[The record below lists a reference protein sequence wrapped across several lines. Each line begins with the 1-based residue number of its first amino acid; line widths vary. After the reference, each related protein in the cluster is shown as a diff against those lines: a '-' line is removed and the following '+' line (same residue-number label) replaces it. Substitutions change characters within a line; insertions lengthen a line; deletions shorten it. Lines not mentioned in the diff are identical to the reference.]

1 MQFSCKGK
9 IFFPLVLFV
18 ASALLTG
25 FGQKNLIPAAPET
38 AKHPVTDVYHG
49 VRVTDDYRWLE
60 NWQDPAVQQ
69 WSDAQNLR
77 TRSYLDKLP
86 SRPAIRARVEELMS
100 GSTGSYYD
108 VKYQAGLIFARKS
121 QPPKER
127 AVLVSL
133 RSA

>member
-1 MQFSCKGK
+1 MRFRIPPRFLLFQMLT
-9 IFFPLVLFV
+9 LVVFLLC
-18 ASALLTG
+18 ASAQHSVL
-25 FGQKNLIPAAPET
+25 PAPPST

-60 NWQDPAVQQ
+60 NWKDPAVQQ

-77 TRSYLDKLP
+77 TRSYLDKVP
-86 SRPAIRARVEELMS
+86 SRPAVRARLEELLS
-100 GSTGSYYD
+100 GKTAQYFD

-127 AVLVSL
+127 A
-133 RSA
+133 